1 MLTFNQ
7 EIEMQSTFLL
17 IFHSFALLVKRDTTQ
32 IAVWIMAIVYHFS
45 SALIWAERGSKV
57 SSNFHVT
64 KALEASG

>member
-7 EIEMQSTFLL
+7 EIERQSTFLL

-32 IAVWIMAIVYHFS
+32 IAVWIMSIVYHFS

-64 KALEASG
+64 KALEASA